1 MRGLLSTTG
10 SGLYCV
16 WVRVYDN
23 GRDRLISIWID
34 SAANTWKSR
43 VERASGGIEP
53 AATPFALQ
61 ERNDADRLDANSCIT
76 CFRFADD

>member
-1 MRGLLSTTG
+1 MRSLLLTTG

-34 SAANTWKSR
+34 SAANRWKSQL
-43 VERASGGIEP
+43 ERASGGIEP
-53 AATPFALQ
+53 AATSFPPQ
-61 ERNDADRLDANSCIT
+61 ERNDVNPLDVEELHNVLPFC
-76 CFRFADD
+76 R